1 MKRILLFLCLS
12 LPAGAADES
21 PVLTAM
27 KSELSRSMSK
37 LRLKCYEAP
46 YFIAYSVRDYQQ
58 GETLARFGA
67 VVSNL
72 SSRNRQAYV
81 EVRVGDYQLDNTSS
95 DHQMTMDLADVEQW
109 EPPTDAALDD
119 DVEALRS
126 SLWLLT
132 DTRYKRALAAY
143 AK

>member
-1 MKRILLFLCLS
+1 MKPILFLTLLS
-12 LPAGAADES
+12 LPVSADES
-21 PVLTAM
+21 PVLAAM

-37 LRLKCYEAP
+37 LRLKGYEAP

-72 SSRNRQAYV
+72 SSRNRQTYV

-95 DHQMTMDLADVEQW
+95 DHQMTMDLADIEQW
-109 EPPTDAALDD
+109 EPPTDAPIDN

-126 SLWLLT
+126 NLWLLT
-132 DTRYKRALAAY
+132 DT
-143 AK
+143 